1 MRSILQQPAE
11 ALGTTALEARTWETF
26 ALGNAAIQTDI
37 PAATIERLLQIHW
50 AWIAPMFNWVYRPAF
65 MRELHRSFPTPS
77 VLSELTITNRGHGRW
92 RPELLS
98 IPAHCPLRPYRAFRF
113 PRAQ

>member
-1 MRSILQQPAE
+1 MHSTIQQPAVLE
-11 ALGTTALEARTWETF
+11 ERGALHTTALEARTWETF

-37 PAATIERLLQIHW
+37 PVATIERLLQIHW

-65 MRELHRSFPTPS
+65 MRGFFPASFI
-77 VLSELTITNRGHGRW
+77 LNQLTITNRGHGRW

-98 IPAHCPLRPYRAFRF
+98 IPAHCPLRAHRSF
-113 PRAQ
+113 